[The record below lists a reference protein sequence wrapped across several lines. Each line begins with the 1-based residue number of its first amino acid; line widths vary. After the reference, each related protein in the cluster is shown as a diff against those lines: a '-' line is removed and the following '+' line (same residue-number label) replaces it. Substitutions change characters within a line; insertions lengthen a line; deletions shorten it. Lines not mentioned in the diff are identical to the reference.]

1 MDRAVIESDPHALIE
16 GMLIGA
22 VGAAFAAMVVL
33 VGYGSVIP
41 GLQDFM
47 GDIEMIKLEDVT
59 TLVTL
64 AFLGMGMIIGM
75 AGSVMSIRKH
85 LHV

>member
-1 MDRAVIESDPHALIE
+1 
-16 GMLIGA
+16 
-22 VGAAFAAMVVL
+22 
-33 VGYGSVIP
+33 
-41 GLQDFM
+41 M

-59 TLVTL
+59 TLVAL